1 MSYITHGTSG
11 YHSWMIERVIILLLL
26 SRIAVTTPPNVRPTG
41 SFYRRR
47 SWKLEEELMDFIITN
62 KKVNFNRARKK
73 KTAANDFHNIQL
85 IVAVAK
91 RNKKTE
97 KKEKE

>member
-1 MSYITHGTSG
+1 MNVITHGTSG

-26 SRIAVTTPPNVRPTG
+26 SLIAATTPPDVRHTG

-73 KTAANDFHNIQL
+73 TAANDFHNILL
-85 IVAVAK
+85 IVAKGK
-91 RNKKTE
+91 RMINLHR
-97 KKEKE
+97 